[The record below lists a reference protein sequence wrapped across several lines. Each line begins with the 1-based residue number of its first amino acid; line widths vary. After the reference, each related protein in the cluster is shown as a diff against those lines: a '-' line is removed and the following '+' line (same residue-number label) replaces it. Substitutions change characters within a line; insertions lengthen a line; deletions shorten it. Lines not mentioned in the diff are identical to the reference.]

1 MIWIVPAFPGSR
13 GTPPRKLISGKAGT
27 IRFVDIKTHRRSQN
41 PAERTLTPF
50 VVNSLIRT
58 DAYSSLD
65 NGLLAIDDID
75 TLCQWMQALSALHY
89 QLAVDGVD
97 IVNRLAV
104 SIDALDGCCHTDF
117 RRCRL

>member
-1 MIWIVPAFPGSR
+1 MNGCGRVRLSGR
-13 GTPPRKLISGKAGT
+13 GTPSRKLIYSRDGT
-27 IRFVDIKTHRRSQN
+27 IRFVDIKTHRRSQS
-41 PAERTLTPF
+41 PAEWVLTPF
-50 VVNSLIRT
+50 VINSLIRIG
-58 DAYSSLD
+58 AYSSLD

-75 TLCQWMQALSALHY
+75 ALCQRTQALSTLHY
-89 QLAVDGVD
+89 LLAVDGVD